1 MHQHLFT
8 LHRNINLRVLALCV
22 ALNATTATAYAH
34 ATDAHDSA
42 QTPPTALQLHV
53 PSPDWRD
60 QVIYFL
66 MIDRFDD
73 GDPDNNDQGAGE
85 YDPADNAKYSGG
97 DLKGVQRRLD
107 YIRELGATTVW
118 ITPPV
123 ANQWWNPR
131 VRYGGYHGYW
141 AENLMQVD
149 AHAGSLQDY
158 RELSDA
164 LHRKGMYL
172 VQDVVVNHMGDYF
185 SYAGPWVEKDP
196 AQNFTRTPDSR
207 GRYAPTQAP
216 FHLNDATDPA
226 QRAAGIYHWT
236 PAINDYKDPRQL
248 LDFQMADLDDL
259 DTRNTQV
266 RQALRESYGYWIRE
280 VGVDG
285 LRVDT
290 AFYVPADY
298 FDDFLHADDTQHP
311 GILRVA
317 AETGRTDF
325 HVFGEGFGIDKPFQD
340 VEARRI
346 DSYMRDTDGRALLP
360 GMVSFPLYGTLGDV
374 FARGSPTAE
383 LAHRIESSMR
393 LHANP
398 HLMPTFVDNHD
409 VDRFLA
415 GGSQAGL
422 KQALLM
428 IMTLPGIPTL
438 YYGTE
443 QGFTEQRG
451 AMFAQGYSSAGRDHF
466 DTDAP
471 LYRFI
476 QESTGLR
483 RKHRLFSRGMPTLLA
498 SNAAGPGALAYR
510 MEHEGEA
517 ALVVFNSSDSPTLLD
532 NLTTGA
538 APGTRLHGL
547 FGMDGKPADML
558 VGLQGQVQLVL
569 PARAGLVWKFA
580 DAGAVVAKTIDR
592 ELTLDALQAS
602 VVHGDLQVHGT
613 ATGSAPVQLVVD
625 GDLDKAQQV
634 IPDSKGRWQASIDT
648 SDMLDA
654 TLEHRVVAWRD
665 HENQA
670 QRQASEPRS
679 FRVQRD
685 WELLAEMND
694 ARNDDRGPKGRYTYP
709 MDAGW
714 RVERPQDIEKIRVL
728 GSGGALKLELQ
739 MNKVIETWNPANG
752 FDHVAFV
759 IFLQLPDQP
768 GGTKEMP
775 LQNSRLPDAMRWHYR
790 LRSHGWSNALFSH
803 EAASATSEGTPVAP
817 AATIETDKQRNTVTF
832 TLPAKSLGSLKDL
845 SGMKIHVTTWDYDGG
860 FRKLAADAQTS
871 VYGGGDGNK
880 DPLVMDEVSI
890 ELP

>member
-1 MHQHLFT
+1 MHQHTFT
-8 LHRNINLRVLALCV
+8 LHRNINLRALVLCMALGTSV
-22 ALNATTATAYAH
+22 ASASTAGTQSG
-34 ATDAHDSA
+34 TKDSN
-42 QTPPTALQLHV
+42 TALMLHV

-66 MIDRFDD
+66 MTDRFDD
-73 GDPDNNDQGAGE
+73 GDPGNNDQGAGE
-85 YDPADNAKYSGG
+85 YDPADNSKYSGG
-97 DLKGVQRRLD
+97 DLKGVQRRLE
-107 YIRELGATTVW
+107 YIRGLGATTVW

-141 AENLMQVD
+141 AENFMQVD
-149 AHAGSLQDY
+149 AHAGNLQDY

-185 SYAGPWVEKDP
+185 SYAGPWVEQDP
-196 AQNFTRTPDSR
+196 ARNFRRTPDSR
-207 GRYAPTQAP
+207 GRNAPTQAP
-216 FHLNDATDPA
+216 FDLNDATDPA

-236 PAINDYKDPRQL
+236 PAVNDYKDARQL

-259 DTRNTQV
+259 DTGNPQV

-290 AFYVPADY
+290 AFYVPPDY
-298 FDDFLHADDTQHP
+298 FDDFLHADDPRHP

-317 AETGRTDF
+317 AQTGRTDF

-346 DSYMRDTDGRALLP
+346 ESYMRDADGSALLP

-374 FARGSPTAE
+374 FARGRPTSE
-383 LAHRIESSMR
+383 LAHRIESSMK

-415 GGSQAGL
+415 GGGQAGL

-428 IMTLPGIPTL
+428 LMTLPGIPTL

-443 QGFTEQRG
+443 QGFTEQRA
-451 AMFAQGYSSAGRDHF
+451 AMFAEGHGSAGRDHF
-466 DTDAP
+466 DSSAP

-476 QESTGLR
+476 QASTGLR
-483 RKHRLFSRGMPTLLA
+483 REHRLFSRGMPTLLA

-510 MEHEGEA
+510 MDHAGEA

-532 NLTTGA
+532 NLSTSA
-538 APGTRLHGL
+538 APGTRLQGV
-547 FGMDGKPADML
+547 FGIDGKPEDVLA
-558 VGLQGQVQLVL
+558 GPQGRLNLVL

-580 DAGAVVAKTIDR
+580 DEGADVAETQAS

-613 ATGSAPVQLVVD
+613 ATCSAPIQLVVD
-625 GDLDKAQQV
+625 GDLDSAQSV
-634 IPDSKGRWQASIDT
+634 IANAQGRWQASIDT

-654 TLEHRVVAWRD
+654 TLEHHVVAWRD
-665 HENQA
+665 HEDHA
-670 QRQASEPRS
+670 QQQASESRS

-685 WELLAEMND
+685 WELLAEVDD
-694 ARNDDRGPKGRYTYP
+694 ASNDDHGPEGRYTYP

-714 RVERPQDIEKIRVL
+714 RVERPQDIEKVRVL
-728 GSGGALKLELQ
+728 GSGGALKIELQ
-739 MNKVIETWNPANG
+739 MHKVIETWNPANG

-759 IFLQLPDQP
+759 MFLELPGQP
-768 GGTKEMP
+768 GGAEVMP
-775 LQNSRLPDAMRWHYR
+775 LQNARLPDGMRWHYR
-790 LRSHGWSNALFSH
+790 LRSHGWSNALFFH
-803 EAASATSEGTPVAP
+803 EGASAGAEGTPVAP
-817 AATIETDKQRNTVTF
+817 TASIEVDKQRNTVIF

-845 SGMKIHVTTWDYDGG
+845 SGMKLHVTTWDYDGG

-871 VYGGGDGNK
+871 SYGGGDGNK
-880 DPLVMDEVSI
+880 DPLVMDEVSV